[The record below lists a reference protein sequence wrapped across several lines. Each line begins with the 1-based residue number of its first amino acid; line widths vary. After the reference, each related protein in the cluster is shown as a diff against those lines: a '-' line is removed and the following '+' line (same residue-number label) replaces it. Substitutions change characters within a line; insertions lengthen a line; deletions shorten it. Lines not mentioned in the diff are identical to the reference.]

1 MNTDSE
7 KPGSGTAGNSARR
20 RADENSKNLDNGKSW
35 KKGAIGEEYAGVVI
49 ESLCTEY
56 GFKFLHDRKIPGSSA
71 NIDHILI
78 TNRGVFVI
86 DTKNYEGAVRVKESG
101 GLLTPLTETLF
112 VGNRNQTKL
121 VLGVKKQVELVVSAT
136 SQMSFKVP
144 VFGVLAFYNAN
155 WPIFFKP
162 KKVDGVLINSKGI
175 EAAILEFPVLI
186 QIDTDAVY
194 TRLEKTF
201 LPK

>member
-20 RADENSKNLDNGKSW
+20 RAEKNSKNLDNRKSW

-56 GFKFLHDRKIPGSSA
+56 GFKFLHDRKIPRSSA

-86 DTKNYEGAVRVKESG
+86 DTKNYEGTVRVRESG

-121 VLGVKKQVELVVSAT
+121 VLGVKKQVELVVNAT
-136 SQMSFKVP
+136 SQLSFKVP
-144 VFGVLAFYNAN
+144 VFGVLAFYNAD
-155 WPIFFKP
+155 WPIFLKP
-162 KKVDGVLINSKGI
+162 KKVDGILINSKGI
-175 EAAILEFPVLI
+175 EASILELPILI
-186 QIDTDAVY
+186 KIDTDAVY
-194 TRLEKTF
+194 THLEKIF
-201 LPK
+201 IPK